1 MSGCNPLVIWL
12 FLSMDVLCGF
22 SKMIKNVGIIED
34 WAGQLG
40 KNGEYW
46 MGILRVVWIINL
58 ELQGGSPCLCR
69 LRPASVGSE

>member
-1 MSGCNPLVIWL
+1 MSGCNPLVIWP

-58 ELQGGSPCLCR
+58 ELQGGSPCLC
-69 LRPASVGSE
+69 